1 MNKKKKILVVLLAV
15 ILLTGCTKYKNFEK
29 KPVTIPETGQKVV
42 ENILCKT
49 DATID
54 QYENLKKE
62 EIEKLNQKL
71 NNQEIN
77 QEEFNDKLT
86 KIEEVFTIPDVPMC
100 NEFTI
105 VGGNDN
111 GLWVTVFVKTL
122 SWLIIKIGTVT
133 KNYGWAIILVTLFIR
148 LALYPLTKKT
158 AMQSENMQAAKSK
171 LDKLEAKYRNRNDQE
186 SQMMKA
192 QEMMKIY
199 KDYNISPMAG
209 CLFAL
214 IQIPLFFAFYEALYR
229 LPVVLEENFFGI
241 NLGLTPGTAILSGK
255 WYYIIFIILVI
266 AATYFSFKLN
276 STASPV
282 GEQQD
287 QMKMMTNMSVI
298 MISIASVTISS
309 GIALYWIVNSSF
321 TIIQNLLVKRR
332 KKNDHIS

>member
-1 MNKKKKILVVLLAV
+1 MNKKKKILLVLLTMV
-15 ILLTGCTKYKNFEK
+15 LLTGCTKYKTYDK
-29 KPVTIPETGQKVV
+29 KAVTISSTGQRVV

-49 DATID
+49 EETIS
-54 QYENLKKE
+54 QYEELKNE
-62 EIEKLNQKL
+62 EINKLTEKLN
-71 NNQEIN
+71 NEEIN
-77 QEEFNDKLT
+77 QEEFDNKL
-86 KIEEVFTIPDVPMC
+86 KDIEKNFSTPDVPMC
-100 NEFTI
+100 SEFTI
-105 VGGNDN
+105 TGGNDN

-122 SWLIIKIGTVT
+122 SWLIIKIGTFT
-133 KNYGWAIILVTLFIR
+133 KNYGWAIILVTLLIR

-158 AMQSENMQAAKSK
+158 AMQSENMQAAKGK
-171 LDKLEAKYRNRNDQE
+171 LDKLETKYRNRNDQE

-199 KDYNISPMAG
+199 KDYNISPMSG
-209 CLFAL
+209 CLFAF

-276 STASPV
+276 STAAPV
-282 GEQQD
+282 GEQQSL
-287 QMKMMTNMSVI
+287 MKNMTTFSVI
-298 MISIASVTISS
+298 MISIASTTISS

-321 TIIQNLLVKRR
+321 TIVQNLLVKRR
-332 KKNDHIS
+332 KKNANIS

>member
-1 MNKKKKILVVLLAV
+1 MNKKKKIVLVLLAMV
-15 ILLTGCTKYKNFEK
+15 LLTGCTKYKTYDK
-29 KPVTIPETGQKVV
+29 KPVTISSTGQRVV

-49 DATID
+49 EETIS
-54 QYENLKKE
+54 QYEDLKKQE
-62 EIEKLNQKL
+62 LDKLNEKL
-71 NNQEIN
+71 NNQEIS
-77 QEEFNDKLT
+77 QEEFDNKVKDV
-86 KIEEVFTIPDVPMC
+86 EENFSIPDVPMC
-100 NEFTI
+100 SDFTI

-133 KNYGWAIILVTLFIR
+133 KNYGWAIILVTLLIR

-171 LDKLEAKYRNRNDQE
+171 LDKLENKYRNRNDQE

-199 KDYNISPMAG
+199 KDYNISPMSG

-276 STASPV
+276 STAAPV
-282 GEQQD
+282 GEQQK
-287 QMKMMTNMSVI
+287 QMKMMTNFSVI
-298 MISIASVTISS
+298 MISIASITISS

-321 TIIQNLLVKRR
+321 TIVQNLLVKRR
-332 KKNDHIS
+332 KKNANIS